1 MPRPRRL
8 GTVLAFVLVV
18 LVAAA
23 AWVGWTAYQVN
34 RSLNA
39 VVDDAEMVQTAVED
53 ADADRARAA
62 LADLQEHSRQAADR
76 TSGITWRALGAL
88 PVIGDDAD
96 GIALA
101 SDVVAGLGADGV
113 DPLIAVSDDLDS
125 IVPRDARVDLAA
137 LQRLQQPVASADA
150 AFTDARTRLSG
161 AEPDGFVDRL
171 AVEFREL
178 RAKVSEAE
186 AAMSAA
192 ATALEVM
199 PAMLGSDGPRDY
211 LLVMQNNA
219 EIRSTGGLPGAISV
233 VSAQDGRVELTRQ
246 VAGNELGR
254 RDEPVLPLTAEEE
267 ELFSSNLGLYVL
279 DANLTPDWPRAS
291 ELIRARWVETQPE
304 DPAGVL
310 SIDPVA
316 LSYLLEVTGPVEVD
330 GVELTAENAVDELL
344 HRVYVRIPEP
354 PAQDAFFRAAAK
366 AVFDRVSA
374 GVDQPQDMLSA
385 LARSAR
391 EGRLLVHS
399 FDEDQQSS
407 LAGTA
412 VAGELPTEAG
422 SSPQVG
428 VYLDDTSV
436 GKMSYFLRHKVRAAA
451 TSCSGGWQRVEGVLR
466 LESVADADTVADLP
480 AYVTGGGG
488 YGAPVGSQL
497 VVGYLYGP
505 VGGSIDEVRFNGRP
519 VEADDLTHEGRP
531 VARVI
536 AELEPGEITNVEWRM
551 TAPEGQDGAIEMRT
565 TPSIEPTRSRATY
578 PSACG

>member
-8 GTVLAFVLVV
+8 GTVLALVLVV

-34 RSLNA
+34 RSLSA
-39 VVDDAEMVQTAVED
+39 VVNDAEAVQTAVEAGD
-53 ADADRARAA
+53 TRRATSA
-62 LADLQEHSRQAADR
+62 LDDLREHSEDAADR
-76 TSGITWRALGAL
+76 TSGLTWRILGVL

-101 SDVVAGLGADGV
+101 SDVIADLGSNGV
-113 DPLIAVSDDLDS
+113 EPLISTAEDLDS

-137 LQRLQQPVASADA
+137 LQRLQQPVTSADA
-150 AFTDARTRLSG
+150 AFTEARDRLSG

-178 RAKVSEAE
+178 RAKVSDAQ

-219 EIRSTGGLPGAISV
+219 EIRATGGLPGAISV
-233 VSAQDGRVELTRQ
+233 VRAQGGRVELTRQ

-304 DPAGVL
+304 DPAGLL

-316 LSYLLEVTGPVEVD
+316 LSYLLEVTGPVEVG

-344 HRVYVRIPEP
+344 HEVYVRISEP
-354 PAQDAFFRAAAK
+354 AAQDAFFRAAAK

-399 FDEDQQSS
+399 FDQDQQAS

-412 VAGELPTEAG
+412 VAGELPTEDG

-451 TSCSGGWQRVEGVLR
+451 TSCSGGRQRVEGVLR
-466 LESVADADTVADLP
+466 LESVADAGTVTDLP
-480 AYVTGGGG
+480 DYVTGGGG

-505 VGGSIDEVRFNGRP
+505 AGGSIDEVRFNGRP
-519 VEADDLTHEGRP
+519 VEADGLTHEDRP

-536 AELEPGEITNVEWRM
+536 AELEPGEVTNVEWRM

-565 TPSIEPTRSRATY
+565 TPSIEPTRSRGTY